1 MTEPPQQPTAHGVR
15 IDAQPGSASI
25 RLDGTEVG
33 QDVIGYTLQ
42 HDVHGALPQLV
53 LHTRQPGG
61 VIFDALA
68 HVLVAETTPP
78 AKTIRAFLRAINPA
92 ELEQAALE
100 RDDLG
105 DERYALTR
113 AMLAQLM
120 DWAEERGA
128 GP

>member
-1 MTEPPQQPTAHGVR
+1 MPTEPTAYGVR

-25 RLDGTEVG
+25 RIDGAEIG
-33 QDVIGYTLQ
+33 ADVIGYTLQ

-53 LHTRQPGG
+53 LHTRQSAG
-61 VIFDALA
+61 VAFEGLA
-68 HVLVAETTPP
+68 HVMVADTAPP
-78 AKTIRAFLRAINPA
+78 AEAIRQFLRTINPI

-105 DERYALTR
+105 GERYDLTR
-113 AMLAQLM
+113 AMLAQLS

-128 GP
+128 AS

>member
-1 MTEPPQQPTAHGVR
+1 MPDQPTAHGVR

-25 RLDGTEVG
+25 RLDGNEIGHDIV
-33 QDVIGYTLQ
+33 GYTLQ

-61 VIFDALA
+61 AIFEALA
-68 HVLVAETTPP
+68 HVMVADSVPP
-78 AKTIRAFLRAINPA
+78 VEAILAFLRTINPA

-105 DERYALTR
+105 DERYDLTR

-120 DWAEERGA
+120 YWAEERGA
-128 GP
+128 AS

>member
-1 MTEPPQQPTAHGVR
+1 MPTEPTAYGVR

-33 QDVIGYTLQ
+33 HDVIGYSLQ

-61 VIFDALA
+61 AIFEALA
-68 HVLVAETTPP
+68 HVMVADTAPP
-78 AKTIRAFLRAINPA
+78 TEAILGFLRTINPI
-92 ELEQAALE
+92 ELEQAALD

-105 DERYALTR
+105 IGRYDLTR

-120 DWAEERGA
+120 DWAQERGA
-128 GP
+128 AA